1 MTLDAKLRWKVHVKK
16 KRDELGLK
24 YTKMYWLLGRRSTL
38 SLHNKLTLYKQII
51 KPICT
56 YGVQLRGCA
65 NQNSIKITQR
75 FQNKV
80 VRNTVDAPRYVR
92 NSALYREM
100 EIDTVDREIKRFAR
114 KHEERLHQHTNVEA

>member
-1 MTLDAKLRWKVHVKK
+1 MTLDTKLRWKVHVKK

-24 YTKMYWLLGRRSTL
+24 YRKMYWLLGRRSTL

-51 KPICT
+51 KSICT

-65 NQNSIKITQR
+65 NHSSIKITQR

-92 NSALYREM
+92 NSALHRGL

-114 KHEERLHQHTNVEA
+114 KHEERLHQHTSVEA